1 MEVFVGRLL
10 FVAVATPTRQGLHLI
25 LGQLQ
30 KLLQPLLLCLMGK
43 MMGEITRKKYPRLVE
58 AMILLILNHPE
69 IHVHTFHH
77 IVIILYIYVCV
88 YDRILLGFRRRRP
101 SESSTSD
108 PNVILCLPRF
118 VVDTPGFQMVPKPKA
133 KSQAKIVPKV

>member
-10 FVAVATPTRQGLHLI
+10 FVAATLTRQGLHLI

-43 MMGEITRKKYPRLVE
+43 MMGEISRKKYPRVVE

-77 IVIILYIYVCV
+77 IVILYICVC
-88 YDRILLGFRRRRP
+88 DHILLGFRRRRP

-118 VVDTPGFQMVPKPKA
+118 VVDTPGFQMGPKPKA

>member
-43 MMGEITRKKYPRLVE
+43 MMGEISRKKYPRLVE

-88 YDRILLGFRRRRP
+88 CMTVFCWALGGEDLLRAP
-101 SESSTSD
+101 
-108 PNVILCLPRF
+108 PVILMSSYVFPGLSLTRQGFKWCLNPR
-118 VVDTPGFQMVPKPKA
+118 PKA
-133 KSQAKIVPKV
+133 RQK